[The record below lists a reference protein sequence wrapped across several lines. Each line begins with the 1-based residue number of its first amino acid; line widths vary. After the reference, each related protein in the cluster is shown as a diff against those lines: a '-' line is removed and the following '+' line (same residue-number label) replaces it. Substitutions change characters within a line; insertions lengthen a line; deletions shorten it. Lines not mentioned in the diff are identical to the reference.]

1 MVPAGLCAY
10 RDLRRKR
17 ARKWGDTVTQPDD
30 PRRVGVIVELIDHTI
45 AIAKLNERGDLVQRL
60 TRARQRIT
68 DPQVRVVI
76 AGLLKQGKSQL
87 LNSLLNL
94 PAARVGDDEA
104 TVVITVVSY
113 SAQPSARL
121 VLAAGPDGTTAAV
134 DIPVDDI
141 STDVRR
147 APHAGGREVLRVE
160 VGAPSP
166 LLRGGLAFIDT
177 PGVGGL
183 GQPHLSATLGLLP
196 EADAVL
202 VVSDTSQEFT
212 EPEMWF
218 VRQAHQ
224 ICPVGAVVATKTDLY
239 PRWREIVNANAA
251 HLQRARVPMPII
263 AVSSLLRSH
272 AVTLNDKEL
281 NEESNFPAIVKFLS
295 EQVLSRATERVR
307 AGVLGEIRSATE
319 QLAVS
324 LGSELSVVNDP
335 NLRDRLASDLE
346 RRKREAQQAVQQT
359 ALWQQVL
366 GDGFNDLTADVD
378 HDLRTRFRTVTED
391 AERQID
397 SCDPT
402 AHWAEI
408 GNDVENAIATAV
420 GDNFVWAYQR
430 SEALADDVARSF
442 ADAGLDSVLS
452 AELSPHVMGTD
463 FGRLKA
469 LGRMESKPLRRGH
482 KMIIGMRGSY
492 GGVVMIG
499 MLSSVVGLGLFNPLS
514 VGAGLILGRMAYN
527 RGQTKPVAAGAQRG
541 QGQCAAL
548 RRRHFVRRQQTITG
562 SAQDDPASAAR
573 PLPRDRRRDHPVAHR
588 VPAGDHRGGAG
599 GGNRAGQSNSG
610 TSAAIGYPEP
620 GQRQPCRLG
629 ANLDAPGELGTSVST
644 SDRVRAILHATI
656 QAYRGAPAYR
666 QRGDVFCQLDR
677 IGARLA
683 EPLRIALAGTLK
695 AGKSTLVNALV
706 GDDIAPTDATE
717 ATRIVTWFRHGPTP
731 RVTANHRGGRR
742 ANVPITRRGGLS
754 FDLRRINPAELIDLE
769 VEWPA
774 EELIDATIV
783 DTPGTSSLAC
793 DASERTL
800 RLLVPADGVPRV
812 DAVVF
817 LLRTL
822 NAADVALLK
831 QIGGLVGGS
840 VGALGIIGVASR
852 ADEIG
857 AGRIDAMLSANDVAK
872 RFTRELNQMGICQAV
887 VPVSGLLALTAR
899 TLRQTEFIALRKLA
913 GAERTELNR
922 ALLSVDRF
930 VRRDSP
936 LPVDAGIRAQ
946 LLERFGMFGIRM
958 SIAVLAAGVTDS
970 TGLAAELLERSG
982 LVALRNV
989 IDQQFAQRSDML
1001 KAHTALVSLRR
1012 FVQTHPVPA
1021 TPYVIADIDP
1031 LLADTHA
1038 FEELRMLSLL
1048 PSRATTLNDDEIA
1061 SLRRIIGGSGT
1072 SAAARLGLDPAN
1084 SREAPRAALAAA
1096 QHWRRR
1102 AAHPLNDPF
1111 TTRACRAAVR
1121 SAEAMVAEFSA
1132 RR

>member
-1 MVPAGLCAY
+1 M
-10 RDLRRKR
+10 
-17 ARKWGDTVTQPDD
+17 
-30 PRRVGVIVELIDHTI
+30 
-45 AIAKLNERGDLVQRL
+45 
-60 TRARQRIT
+60 
-68 DPQVRVVI
+68 
-76 AGLLKQGKSQL
+76 
-87 LNSLLNL
+87 
-94 PAARVGDDEA
+94 
-104 TVVITVVSY
+104 
-113 SAQPSARL
+113 
-121 VLAAGPDGTTAAV
+121 
-134 DIPVDDI
+134 
-141 STDVRR
+141 
-147 APHAGGREVLRVE
+147 
-160 VGAPSP
+160 
-166 LLRGGLAFIDT
+166 
-177 PGVGGL
+177 
-183 GQPHLSATLGLLP
+183 
-196 EADAVL
+196 
-202 VVSDTSQEFT
+202 
-212 EPEMWF
+212 
-218 VRQAHQ
+218 
-224 ICPVGAVVATKTDLY
+224 
-239 PRWREIVNANAA
+239 
-251 HLQRARVPMPII
+251 
-263 AVSSLLRSH
+263 
-272 AVTLNDKEL
+272 
-281 NEESNFPAIVKFLS
+281 
-295 EQVLSRATERVR
+295 
-307 AGVLGEIRSATE
+307 
-319 QLAVS
+319 
-324 LGSELSVVNDP
+324 
-335 NLRDRLASDLE
+335 
-346 RRKREAQQAVQQT
+346 
-359 ALWQQVL
+359 
-366 GDGFNDLTADVD
+366 
-378 HDLRTRFRTVTED
+378 
-391 AERQID
+391 
-397 SCDPT
+397 
-402 AHWAEI
+402 
-408 GNDVENAIATAV
+408 
-420 GDNFVWAYQR
+420 
-430 SEALADDVARSF
+430 
-442 ADAGLDSVLS
+442 
-452 AELSPHVMGTD
+452 
-463 FGRLKA
+463 
-469 LGRMESKPLRRGH
+469 
-482 KMIIGMRGSY
+482 
-492 GGVVMIG
+492 
-499 MLSSVVGLGLFNPLS
+499 
-514 VGAGLILGRMAYN
+514 
-527 RGQTKPVAAGAQRG
+527 
-541 QGQCAAL
+541 
-548 RRRHFVRRQQTITG
+548 
-562 SAQDDPASAAR
+562 
-573 PLPRDRRRDHPVAHR
+573 
-588 VPAGDHRGGAG
+588 
-599 GGNRAGQSNSG
+599 
-610 TSAAIGYPEP
+610 
-620 GQRQPCRLG
+620 
-629 ANLDAPGELGTSVST
+629 
-644 SDRVRAILHATI
+644 
-656 QAYRGAPAYR
+656 
-666 QRGDVFCQLDR
+666 
-677 IGARLA
+677 
-683 EPLRIALAGTLK
+683 AGTLK

-1111 TTRACRAAVR
+1111 TTRASSRGGAQRRGDGGGVLCSPLTRQALGCHSGGRDWWRQRNGDQPPGGTCFRAQGAATAARGTRVIRACAQNVSTFSMLTNMPWPVR
-1121 SAEAMVAEFSA
+1121 LFVKRVPSVVASMVQPCAS
-1132 RR
+1132 